1 MIHVKEKISEEEL
14 VKWCRENLQVI
25 DSFSS
30 MYEFEAESDFLINE
44 FEDEFLDEAK
54 IEKNGNGTMCEFTEI
69 DFDND
74 EKRKNSF
81 MDDFDDESKNVELND
96 EFYENI
102 AGDYDE

>member
-1 MIHVKEKISEEEL
+1 MLDMTKMVQS
-14 VKWCRENLQVI
+14 I

-30 MYEFEAESDFLINE
+30 MYEFEAKSDFLINE
-44 FEDEFLDEAK
+44 FEDEFLDEAE